1 MTTLTA
7 IANAIR
13 DILIDLEDIDLAT
26 LDGYL
31 PAVETQKVAL
41 LIPPMGL
48 RGSVGAPVGHKTRLV
63 HRIPLEF
70 WVRVDNGDL
79 AACLR
84 RAREVCLNA
93 AAELQANLT
102 LSGTVTH
109 LGDGDTPPFE
119 WSVDDEMINT
129 GKATFVRANLAVTVT
144 VWVVLTA

>member
-102 LSGTVTH
+102 LQHFQGGHMFYTWETSRQQWQRSMQGFYQRA
-109 LGDGDTPPFE
+109 LG
-119 WSVDDEMINT
+119 
-129 GKATFVRANLAVTVT
+129 
-144 VWVVLTA
+144 